1 MATFCARVCC
11 IADDEHE
18 NNGNKLNLLINSQSQ
33 QLPLPLLVRSVACRP
48 TMSITSAETLSARGS
63 CRIITQH
70 LPLQQIC
77 TSFLPFAEHTPCPPS
92 RFCLLFFSIPNVSF
106 YFKCYANS
114 QASASATAR
123 ATETATATAQ
133 NRSLLSTDFVLYSFV
148 DPLLAEA
155 KAKAIPIH
163 SDYSQ
168 SKSVSVPMCVCVC
181 VSICV

>member
-1 MATFCARVCC
+1 MPSFS
-11 IADDEHE
+11 I
-18 NNGNKLNLLINSQSQ
+18 
-33 QLPLPLLVRSVACRP
+33 LPS
-48 TMSITSAETLSARGS
+48 
-63 CRIITQH
+63 
-70 LPLQQIC
+70 
-77 TSFLPFAEHTPCPPS
+77 
-92 RFCLLFFSIPNVSF
+92 FFSIPNVSF

-123 ATETATATAQ
+123 ATATVTAQ

-155 KAKAIPIH
+155 KAKAIAIH

-168 SKSVSVPMCVCVC
+168 SKSVSVPMCASVC

>member
-1 MATFCARVCC
+1 MHEARV
-11 IADDEHE
+11 E
-18 NNGNKLNLLINSQSQ
+18 LSL
-33 QLPLPLLVRSVACRP
+33 
-48 TMSITSAETLSARGS
+48 SICL
-63 CRIITQH
+63 C
-70 LPLQQIC
+70 
-77 TSFLPFAEHTPCPPS
+77 S
-92 RFCLLFFSIPNVSF
+92 RFAHPFYLLLSTRHALLLDSAFFFSIPNVSF

-123 ATETATATAQ
+123 ATAMATATATAQ

-168 SKSVSVPMCVCVC
+168 SKSVSVPMCVCVS
-181 VSICV
+181 VSVFNLRPACGVVGNCLCFACRFVWV

>member
-1 MATFCARVCC
+1 MHEARV
-11 IADDEHE
+11 E
-18 NNGNKLNLLINSQSQ
+18 LSL
-33 QLPLPLLVRSVACRP
+33 
-48 TMSITSAETLSARGS
+48 SICL
-63 CRIITQH
+63 C
-70 LPLQQIC
+70 
-77 TSFLPFAEHTPCPPS
+77 S
-92 RFCLLFFSIPNVSF
+92 RFAHPFYLLLSTRHALLLDSAFFFSISNVSF

-123 ATETATATAQ
+123 ATAMATATAQ

-168 SKSVSVPMCVCVC
+168 SKSVSVPMCVCVS
-181 VSICV
+181 VSVFNLRPACGVVGNCLCFACRFVWV